1 MQLLSDVLEKI
12 VQYCFVFLFALKMC
26 QISQGGSSLL
36 HIPALITSILVVCP
50 AVVISTRQTP
60 AVLPRSQK
68 MPVSPGA
75 GHGPVLPPLG
85 RVSRCRGH
93 RASFSVA

>member
-12 VQYCFVFLFALKMC
+12 VQYCFVFLFTLKMC

-60 AVLPRSQK
+60 VALPRSRK
-68 MPVSPGA
+68 RLESPGA
-75 GHGPVLPPLG
+75 GHGREILPRDRESP
-85 RVSRCRGH
+85 CRSQED
-93 RASFSVA
+93 SF